1 MILGRE
7 YAPESVRTGKAK
19 GVVEVEVASRD
30 GGGVDNTSDGAEWGV
45 VVVSSDTIA

>member
-7 YAPESVRTGKAK
+7 AK

-30 GGGVDNTSDGAEWGV
+30 GGGVDNTSDGAEGGV
-45 VVVSSDTIA
+45 VVVGCDAIA